1 MDDSQVAPEFKV
13 NFADGFKV
21 GNKERTEKI
30 EKEQAKLGEK
40 TGKELAEK
48 NPEIERKKYT

>member
-30 EKEQAKLGEK
+30 EKEQAKLGK
-40 TGKELAEK
+40 RQGK
-48 NPEIERKKYT
+48 N